1 MASLLLSS
9 VNRSESSD
17 SIPDVAFIA
26 KDSIL
31 TSDVPEGPSDHKLK
45 EMNGELAPEPL
56 LLADKSRFV
65 LFPIKHN
72 DVSVLSNLNFLNFFL
87 NILNADMGD
96 VQEGRSL
103 ILDSRRNR
111 SCD

>member
-72 DVSVLSNLNFLNFFL
+72 DVSVLSNLNFLNFFEY
-87 NILNADMGD
+87 LNADMGN